1 MRFGARECF
10 LLLLIL
16 SLPVTSYLL
25 VFRPQNREIEKT
37 RSEIASKQEILAK
50 LRKETNRSEDLRRA
64 NDEIRK
70 NIESIEARLP
80 TNREIDSIIR
90 QVTDLAVESGLAAPL
105 VSTEKPERAA
115 MYMEQPI
122 NMTITGD
129 FIGFYDFLRKLE
141 HLSRITRIHSMRIQ
155 RSDKV
160 NGHMRADFRLSIYYE
175 QQGSS

>member
-37 RSEIASKQEILAK
+37 RSEIASKQEILTK

-105 VSTEKPERAA
+105 GSPEKPERAA
-115 MYMEQPI
+115 RYIDQPV
-122 NMTITGD
+122 NMIDPGSLIR
-129 FIGFYDFLRKLE
+129 FN
-141 HLSRITRIHSMRIQ
+141 HLPSQPR
-155 RSDKV
+155 
-160 NGHMRADFRLSIYYE
+160 
-175 QQGSS
+175 